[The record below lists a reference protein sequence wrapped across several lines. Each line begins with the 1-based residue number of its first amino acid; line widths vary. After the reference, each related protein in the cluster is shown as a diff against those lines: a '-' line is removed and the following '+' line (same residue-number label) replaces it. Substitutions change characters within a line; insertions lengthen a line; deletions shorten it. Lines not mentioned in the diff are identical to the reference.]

1 MAESFDF
8 KTLGFI
14 GLGAMGKPM
23 LVHLANKLPPESR
36 IYVYD
41 VVETVVDEMC
51 AQFPNR
57 VCKATSAKDVARQV
71 VGGLWAGIQDKKPD
85 RKIGHSNKHGP

>member
-41 VVETVVDEMC
+41 VVEAVVDEMC
-51 AQFPNR
+51 ARFPNR
-57 VCKATSAKDVARQV
+57 VYKATSAKDVAHQV
-71 VGGLWAGIQDKKPD
+71 VSGLWAKIQDNNL
-85 RKIGHSNKHGP
+85 RGR